1 MPRPQS
7 VTVISVLAIV
17 VGLSTLAAKIFV
29 LSSSEAYRFFVEF
42 AETVNAR
49 ALVKLPV
56 EVHLAHGIMSS
67 LVWIVA
73 GIFMLKGN
81 NWARLLALFWGSTI
95 IMLTF
100 LVADFSLSL
109 YLKSGAYSILLYF
122 LTRPGCL
129 KYFQTVERA

>member
-1 MPRPQS
+1 M
-7 VTVISVLAIV
+7 
-17 VGLSTLAAKIFV
+17 
-29 LSSSEAYRFFVEF
+29 EF
-42 AETVNAR
+42 AETANVR

-81 NWARLLALFWGSTI
+81 NWARLLALFWGLTVL
-95 IMLTF
+95 MLTF
-100 LVADFSLSL
+100 LVAGFSLSL
-109 YLKSGAYSILLYF
+109 YMKSGTYSILLYF

-129 KYFQTVERA
+129 EYFQTVERVEID